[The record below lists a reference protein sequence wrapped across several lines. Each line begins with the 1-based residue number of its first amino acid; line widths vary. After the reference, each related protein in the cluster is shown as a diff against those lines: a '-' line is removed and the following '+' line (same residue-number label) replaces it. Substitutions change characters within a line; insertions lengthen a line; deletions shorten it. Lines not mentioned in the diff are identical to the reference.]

1 MQENEFAASR
11 FSDISPDPWFSDAA
25 VTGVEA
31 KAENTSNG
39 VIHLSLETSD
49 ADYFSLED
57 VKTQLESGA
66 IQFKGIKVESSEFN
80 ADHSLIKVNYSF
92 QETKNQ
98 ELPIELQVKESGL
111 VYALK
116 KDLKVYPSRI
126 TVIGLVLAETK
137 EALGEHESINPYG
150 NTKIQLSP
158 DQVLT
163 QVREAGDSTKTLY
176 SEIAIDSTIK
186 FRLLEGNYDFEFSRN
201 GYITETKEL
210 SVKAGVDSTFK
221 VNLVPVVVAET
232 PPAAPAESPTKVGK
246 AKWWILGAAAVL
258 VGGGT
263 AAYLL
268 MGGDADP
275 GIPIPPGRPVGLN

>member
-126 TVIGLVLAETK
+126 TNIGLAVSETK
-137 EALGEHESINPYG
+137 ETLVEKATISLFGSI
-150 NTKIQLSP
+150 TIQLSP

-163 QVREAGDSTKTLY
+163 QVREAGDSTKTLF
-176 SEIAIDSTIK
+176 SEIAIDSMVN
-186 FRLLEGNYDFEFSRN
+186 FRLLEGNYELEFSRN
-201 GYITETKEL
+201 GYITETKKLNVLAEKD
-210 SVKAGVDSTFK
+210 SSFAVDLAPIF
-221 VNLVPVVVAET
+221 VAET
-232 PPAAPAESPTKVGK
+232 SPVAPVKSPTKVGK
-246 AKWWILGAAAVL
+246 TKWWILGAAAVL
-258 VGGGT
+258 VGGG
-263 AAYLL
+263 AVAY
-268 MGGDADP
+268 
-275 GIPIPPGRPVGLN
+275 

>member
-1 MQENEFAASR
+1 
-11 FSDISPDPWFSDAA
+11 
-25 VTGVEA
+25 
-31 KAENTSNG
+31 

-57 VKTQLESGA
+57 VKTQLESDS
-66 IQFKGIKVESSEFN
+66 IQFKGIKIESSEFISDN
-80 ADHSLIKVNYSF
+80 SVIKVNYSY
-92 QETKNQ
+92 EAMKSQ

-116 KDLKVYPSRI
+116 KELKVYPSRI
-126 TVIGLVLAETK
+126 TVIGLTLAETK

-150 NTKIQLSP
+150 NALIQLSP

-176 SEIAIDSTIK
+176 SEIAIDSIVNL
-186 FRLLEGNYDFEFSRN
+186 RLLEGNYELEFYRN

-210 SVKAGVDSTFK
+210 SVKAGVDSTFA
-221 VNLVPVVVAET
+221 VNLAPVVVVAET
-232 PPAAPAESPTKVGK
+232 PPVAPAEKPTKVGK
-246 AKWWILGAAAVL
+246 AKWWILGVAAVL

-268 MGGDADP
+268 MGGDADA
-275 GIPIPPGRPVGLN
+275 GIPIPPGRTVGIN